1 MRIVMTA
8 MAVLLVASSVGV
20 QSAEAQSRGPY
31 PWCIAD
37 GSFGRGSLDCT
48 YFTFK
53 QCTDSASGAGGTCVE
68 NPVILWQRR
77 GQPSPRQDK
86 KRYDQRYDQWR
97 Y

>member
-1 MRIVMTA
+1 MRIIMTA
-8 MAVLLVASSVGV
+8 MAVLMAGSSVGV

-37 GSFGRGSLDCT
+37 GSYGRGSLDCT
-48 YFTFK
+48 YFNFR
-53 QCTDSASGAGGTCVE
+53 QCIESASGAGGTCVE

-86 KRYDQRYDQWR
+86 KRYDQWR
-97 Y
+97 